1 MSSLDQFESVFNAA
15 AKDAFT
21 PQSIQIKRILIIQ
34 DLREELQDDFLYL
47 VKGFLAVLEKKTEV
61 KWEIFGSEKPSKIH
75 AILESVENYRP
86 DLIVTYRHLH
96 CDSVDWS
103 YGLGIHIDVL
113 TQATTTPVLILPNP
127 DRNNLANSSF
137 KRTKKVMAVT
147 DHLAGDH
154 SLVSYAALFTQTD
167 GTLFLAHVEDKSVFD
182 RYIKAVSKIPDL
194 DTETASE
201 QIKARLLKD
210 PNDYVE
216 SCKKRLTESLPTI
229 NIERWVKLGSR
240 MSDYRNLID
249 ENEIDLLVM
258 YTKDDEQLAMHG
270 VAYPLAVELKT
281 TPLLML

>member
-1 MSSLDQFESVFNAA
+1 M
-15 AKDAFT
+15 K
-21 PQSIQIKRILIIQ
+21 
-34 DLREELQDDFLYL
+34 
-47 VKGFLAVLEKKTEV
+47 KKTEV
-61 KWEIFGSEKPSKIH
+61 KWKIFGSEKPSKMH

-194 DTETASE
+194 DTETAIK
-201 QIKARLLKD
+201 QIKARLLTD

-216 SCKKRLTESLPTI
+216 SCKKRLPEALPTI
-229 NIERWVKLGSR
+229 NKPKATAGPIPKAKKNVPKPTVPPKYQPIETTEISRNALTTAIGRFVFFCKPTIKPSLGPAPKFA
-240 MSDYRNLID
+240 
-249 ENEIDLLVM
+249 
-258 YTKDDEQLAMHG
+258 TK
-270 VAYPLAVELKT
+270 
-281 TPLLML
+281 